1 MVRFGVM
8 KIDDLRDAVGRCFRA
23 LGFYG
28 LSFYGENGLS
38 PQEIAL
44 LARKPHSL
52 MRKTRVSRIRREGFE
67 IERYGRFPHLTLR
80 FSQEPSNDDLR
91 RLVGVFDEAESNPHP
106 VE

>member
-1 MVRFGVM
+1 MSNEVPKDEPLAEEALVVRFGVM

-38 PQEIAL
+38 PREIAL

-52 MRKTRVSRIRREGFE
+52 MRKTRVGRIRREGFE
-67 IERYGRFPHLTLR
+67 DREVRSLPPLD
-80 FSQEPSNDDLR
+80 PS
-91 RLVGVFDEAESNPHP
+91 VFARTIQ
-106 VE
+106 